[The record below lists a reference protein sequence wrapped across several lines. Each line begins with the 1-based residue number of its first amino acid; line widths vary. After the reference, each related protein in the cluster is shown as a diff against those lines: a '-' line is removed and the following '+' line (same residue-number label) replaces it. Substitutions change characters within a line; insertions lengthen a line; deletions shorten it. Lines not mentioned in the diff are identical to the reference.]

1 MLDCVL
7 LGLILEGRFCLY
19 YLLF

>member
-1 MLDCVL
+1 MLNCVL
-7 LGLILEGRFCLY
+7 LGFILEGRFCLY